1 MESMVRKLY
10 EVPGRIRKLKK
21 GETVFSEGD
30 EAQYFYIVRSGQI
43 CVSKS
48 VQSGRT
54 LALRLAQCGSILDE
68 QVLCHVGDTYLFN
81 AVAKTR
87 AEVYEIELPVLDD
100 YLRRKPQLAYDMLT
114 IISQHMRKQ
123 HTKFRDL
130 ILYGKKGALYSTLLR
145 MARSYGQE
153 TPEGILITVPF
164 TNQELANYS
173 ATTRESLNRML
184 SELKREGVLESRGK
198 QLLML
203 DISALEAAIEC
214 EHCDAACCNVE

>member
-10 EVPGRIRKLKK
+10 EIPGRIRKVDKN
-21 GETVFSEGD
+21 ETLFAEGD
-30 EAQYFYIVRSGQI
+30 EAQFFYIVRSGQI

-48 VQSGRT
+48 VCSGRT
-54 LALRLAQCGSILDE
+54 LSLRLARCGSILGE

-87 AEVYEIELPVLDD
+87 AEVYEIRLEVLDD

-130 ILYGKKGALYSTLLR
+130 ILYGKKGALCSTLLR
-145 MARSYGQE
+145 MAKSYGQQ
-153 TPEGILITVPF
+153 TAEGIFISVPF
-164 TNQELANYS
+164 TNQELANFS

-184 SELKREGVLESRGK
+184 SELKREGVVESRGK
-198 QLLML
+198 HLLIL
-203 DISALEAAIEC
+203 DRAALEAAIEC
-214 EHCDAACCNVE
+214 EGCDADCCNIE

>member
-10 EVPGRIRKLKK
+10 EIPGRIRKVDKN
-21 GETVFSEGD
+21 ETLFAEGD
-30 EAQYFYIVRSGQI
+30 EAQFFYIVRSGQI

-48 VQSGRT
+48 VCSGRT
-54 LALRLAQCGSILDE
+54 LSLRLARCGSILGE

-87 AEVYEIELPVLDD
+87 AEVYEIRLDVLDD

-130 ILYGKKGALYSTLLR
+130 IHYGKKGAL
-145 MARSYGQE
+145 
-153 TPEGILITVPF
+153 
-164 TNQELANYS
+164 
-173 ATTRESLNRML
+173 
-184 SELKREGVLESRGK
+184 
-198 QLLML
+198 
-203 DISALEAAIEC
+203 C
-214 EHCDAACCNVE
+214 